1 LSPAASCSP
10 CAARFGSYWLVVFA
24 TATVRRAVG
33 YCSMAVTAVH
43 CCSVAATTHHCGV
56 GASIACISASAVSS
70 AGNVPSSSTTSEA
83 ITAPAVAVAPIRPGA
98 HAQENAAMEIAWTI
112 KAAGCASVRCIVVV
126 AVGTDGRSCPDAH
139 DNLRA
144 GHWPQGQGHEQGCC
158 AGQKQTTPYE
168 LASPGGHALDLPHW
182 LLSSKIFASNI
193 ESYAFSIIALFLD
206 SWSIRTVFWEYL
218 FGISSES
225 GRNRREDA
233 DFNRQRMSAMGWLK
247 RELIARDG
255 RRRTEHSSTKHCS
268 TSNIPD
274 APGAVILPLHAMNAS
289 PYEGFTHE
297 QGR

>member
-1 LSPAASCSP
+1 
-10 CAARFGSYWLVVFA
+10 
-24 TATVRRAVG
+24 
-33 YCSMAVTAVH
+33 
-43 CCSVAATTHHCGV
+43 V

-112 KAAGCASVRCIVVV
+112 KAAGCASVRCIVV
-126 AVGTDGRSCPDAH
+126 
-139 DNLRA
+139 
-144 GHWPQGQGHEQGCC
+144 
-158 AGQKQTTPYE
+158 E